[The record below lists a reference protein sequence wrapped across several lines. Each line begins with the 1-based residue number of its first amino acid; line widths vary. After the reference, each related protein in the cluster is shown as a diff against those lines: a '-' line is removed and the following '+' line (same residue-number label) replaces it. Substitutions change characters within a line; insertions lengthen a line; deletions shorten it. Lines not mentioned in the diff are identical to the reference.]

1 MGACF
6 TAKSPALLAG
16 AIGFT
21 LKTGRGA
28 GPSSSRGHQ
37 QPYLWGCKATFLR
50 HASHRPALLER
61 QGWLSVWELLFF
73 LLHVQTCPVTGPS
86 HYWSSQG
93 QDWSVYPHPRAN
105 SPCHHLTVGWPP
117 TWHPAG
123 TVTRDSRGILP
134 HRDSLEQVA
143 CGYWH
148 SVDPLHLV
156 RPWGYSVGRKLPSC
170 WLQVHMGYLLL
181 TTPRERAGCGLRGCW

>member
-1 MGACF
+1 MLPTGLPCWRDRGGSQFGSCSFFCYMSRLVLSLGHPTTGAH
-6 TAKSPALLAG
+6 KVR
-16 AIGFT
+16 
-21 LKTGRGA
+21 TGV
-28 GPSSSRGHQ
+28 SI
-37 QPYLWGCKATFLR
+37 
-50 HASHRPALLER
+50 
-61 QGWLSVWELLFF
+61 
-73 LLHVQTCPVTGPS
+73 
-86 HYWSSQG
+86 
-93 QDWSVYPHPRAN
+93 PHPRAN